1 MSNKRS
7 QHGSMGLE
15 AYTKK
20 KQTNG
25 APNSVHKRTSTTKEE
40 ESRKHHRKD

>member
-1 MSNKRS
+1 
-7 QHGSMGLE
+7 MGLE

-25 APNSVHKRTSTTKEE
+25 APNSVHKRTSTRKEE
-40 ESRKHHRKD
+40 ESRRHHEKY